1 MSNQLSTNDSSV
13 GVLASL
19 ASHYGM
25 DKTAFIQTIKA
36 TVMNGANVSNEQLAA
51 FCLVAKE
58 HKLNPF
64 TKEIFAFP
72 SRGGIV
78 PVVSVDGWMK
88 LINSHPDFDGM
99 EFNDAL
105 DAEGKLL
112 AITCKIF
119 RKDRSHPIEVT
130 EYMSEC
136 RRSTDVWKQWP
147 ARMLRHKS
155 TIQAARYAFGFAGI
169 LEQDEAERIG
179 DVTVIQRDDNPVP
192 SLTLTD
198 DRKQQCDDA
207 YEQYGPS
214 VDLIKEQIHEWDET
228 ANDDCLYT
236 VAETW
241 GGIPQ
246 AAQMALWLA
255 PTKGGVFTTHE
266 RDTIKSKLPKNSTEE
281 AA

>member
-1 MSNQLSTNDSSV
+1 MNQVATTDASI

-25 DKTAFIQTIKA
+25 DKQAFIQTIKN
-36 TVMNGANVSNEQLAA
+36 TVMSGSNVTNEQLAA

-99 EFNDAL
+99 EFRDTS
-105 DAEGKLL
+105 DDKGVLL
-112 AITCKIF
+112 SITCRIF
-119 RKDRSHPIEVT
+119 RKHRSHPVEVT

-136 RRSTDVWKQWP
+136 RRNTDVWKQWP
-147 ARMLRHKS
+147 ARMLRHKA

-169 LEQDEAERIG
+169 MEQDEAERMG
-179 DVTVIQRDDNPVP
+179 DITVTQQTDSNPVP
-192 SLTLTD
+192 ALTLQD
-198 DRKQQCDDA
+198 DRKKRCDEA

-214 VDLIKEQIHEWDET
+214 VDLIKENIRVYDET
-228 ANDDCLYT
+228 GEDDALYT
-236 VAETW
+236 AAETW
-241 GGIPQ
+241 GCIPQ
-246 AAQMALWLA
+246 DAKMDLWLA

-266 RDTIKSKLPKNSTEE
+266 RDVIKTKLPREPNQE